1 MTNNIVCSSCGAAG
15 HIAKDCRSKRP
26 GLGGPPLEG
35 GDITKIDEGKCSTI
49 YPSDSVLFY
58 T

>member
-26 GLGGPPLEG
+26 GLGGPPMEG
-35 GDITKIDEGKCSTI
+35 GDITKIDEGKCAITII
-49 YPSDSVLFY
+49 YPY
-58 T
+58 